1 MKIALGMIVRT
12 LDAKTQLMSFIEN
25 ADKYGHKLDCVIVA
39 YTRQH
44 DEKVEQEIRKKVPL
58 YAVDIKNPEY
68 CKEQMQKLNIP
79 EAAMKTLLDCPVD
92 TTSGLIPYG
101 HNRMIVVMEAILRG
115 VDILFFVDSD
125 VSPLLLKYSANGHI
139 LEDVDFFKAHLD
151 EMKKGSE
158 VTSGEYSGYNI
169 LPPASFDGMEDFLKG
184 VQKAEMFDY
193 WQKSNTHK
201 CITYQPDD
209 IITKPCKKI
218 LGGNLAIRL
227 SALRNL
233 PPFFSS
239 HYILDDELYLCR
251 GEDTVLGYEIA
262 ALGTKCTDVGIY
274 PLHDTYDHYP
284 EVPDLLN
291 DELVQTRFFF
301 ACTGWVGRNPFYNHI
316 LGKDLKATREFQR
329 EHLEKGL
336 KALSNYTKNPRYL
349 GVLKNFDVSWD
360 NVDRYVNEFET
371 VSDAWEK
378 FKEGT
383 GIK

>member
-12 LDAKTQLMSFIEN
+12 LDANAKLMSFIEN
-25 ADKYGHKLDCVIVA
+25 AEKYGHNLDCVIVA
-39 YTRQH
+39 HTRQH
-44 DEKVEQEIRKKVPL
+44 DEKVEREIRDKSTL

-68 CKEQMQKLNIP
+68 CRSQMKRLNIP
-79 EAAMKTLLDCPVD
+79 EAAIKTLLDCPVD
-92 TTSGLIPYG
+92 PTSGLIPYG

-115 VDILFFVDSD
+115 IDILFFVDSD
-125 VSPLLLKYSANGHI
+125 ITPVLLKNTPEGHI

-151 EMKKGSE
+151 EMKKGSD

-169 LPPASFDGMEDFLKG
+169 LPPASFDGMADFLIG
-184 VQKAEMFDY
+184 VQKAEMLDY
-193 WQKSNTHK
+193 WQNSNTHK
-201 CITYQPDD
+201 CITYQPEE

-227 SALRNL
+227 SAFKNL

-239 HYILDDELYLCR
+239 QYMLDGELYLCR

-274 PLHDTYDHYP
+274 PLHDTYDHFP

-291 DELVQTRFFF
+291 DENVQTRFFF
-301 ACTGWVGRNPFYNHI
+301 ACTGWVGRNPFYNYI
-316 LGKDLKATREFQR
+316 LGKDLKATREYQR
-329 EHLEKGL
+329 EHLDKGL
-336 KALSNYTKNPRYL
+336 KALSEYLQNPRYL
-349 GVLKNFDVSWD
+349 RVLQNFDVSWESI
-360 NVDRYVNEFET
+360 DRYVNEFKT